1 MIRNVNEIFE
11 WTIEKVSQLR
21 LRPGG
26 GIDDT
31 RLDTK
36 NMNLGGLVSLL
47 KNNDIIMAIGVV
59 IIVVMMIIPLPPMLL
74 DILLTLNISLSI
86 IILLVCLFVKEP
98 LEYSSFPIILLI
110 ATIFRL
116 GLNISSTRLI
126 LLYGSA
132 GEVIHSFGQFVVG
145 GNYIVGF
152 IIFILLVVINFMV
165 ITGGATRV
173 AEVSARFTLDS
184 MPGKQ
189 LSIDADLN
197 SGLINEEQAKA
208 RRRKLEREADFYGTM
223 DGASK
228 FVKGD
233 ATAGIIITVV
243 NIFAGIVIGVWQ
255 LKMDIMSSLS
265 TYTILTV
272 GDGLVS
278 QLPALLISFSTGLIV
293 SRASGQEES
302 LSDDIKKEM
311 FSNPIVLSIV
321 SVLLILMGLV
331 PGMPTVP
338 FIIVAIG
345 LGWMAFK
352 KNKLD
357 EEKKVEAEKEQKE
370 EKINEG
376 KVSKKKKKA
385 TRESVME
392 LLNVETIE
400 MEIGYRLVPL
410 LDVEQGGDLLERIA
424 QIRRQTA
431 LDLGIVLP
439 SIRVRDNLQ
448 LSPNSYQIKLKGVP
462 IEVGEVYPDR
472 TLAMN
477 SGGSD
482 NDLSVNGISAIEP
495 AFGLPAIWVE
505 EADREMVET
514 YGYTVVSPSAVIS
527 THLTEVIKKN
537 AAEIVSRADVQQLIE
552 NLKKEVSEEYVS
564 DLMKDINAAEV
575 QQILYNLLKERV
587 SVRDLKTILEV
598 ISLQSRVSKNADYLT
613 EQVRQALARS
623 ICKQNLADT
632 GELLAVTLAPD
643 VENTIAQGVSPDGT
657 SLTLDPEFT
666 RKLLDTL
673 NYELEKAITS
683 SGSQPVLLCSSPIRL
698 PFRRLIERTYPQ
710 IAVMSYNEI
719 SNNVKAKSIG
729 VVRIMQSKV

>member
-1 MIRNVNEIFE
+1 M
-11 WTIEKVSQLR
+11 SDYQ
-21 LRPGG
+21 
-26 GIDDT
+26 
-31 RLDTK
+31 K
-36 NMNLGGLVSLL
+36 NIMNRIISIL
-47 KNNDIIMAIGVV
+47 KNNDMIMAVGLV
-59 IIVVMMIIPLPPMLL
+59 IIIAMMIIPLPPMLL
-74 DILLTLNISLSI
+74 DILLTLNISLSV
-86 IILLVCLFVKEP
+86 IILLVCLFIKEP

-116 GLNISSTRLI
+116 GLNVSSTRLI
-126 LLYGSA
+126 LLEGAA
-132 GEVIHSFGQFVVG
+132 GEVINSFGQFVVG
-145 GNYIVGF
+145 GNYVVGF
-152 IIFILLVVINFMV
+152 IIFVILVIINFMV

-197 SGLINEEQAKA
+197 AGLINEEQAKA

-233 ATAGIIITVV
+233 ATAGIIITVI
-243 NIFAGIVIGVWQ
+243 NIFGGFIIGMWQ
-255 LKMDIMSSLS
+255 LKMDLLTALS

-293 SRASGQEES
+293 SRASGQDNS
-302 LSDDIKKEM
+302 LSADIINEM
-311 FSNPIVLSIV
+311 FTNPMVLGIV
-321 SVLLILMGLV
+321 SGLLLVLGLV
-331 PGMPTVP
+331 PGMPTIP
-338 FIIVAIG
+338 FTIVAMTIG
-345 LGWMAFK
+345 WLAYNK
-352 KNKLD
+352 KKEAD
-357 EEKKVEAEKEQKE
+357 KKAEIAKKAEAETKNLE
-370 EKINEG
+370 NRVG
-376 KVSKKKKKA
+376 KKKKKA
-385 TRESVME
+385 SRESVME

-410 LDVEQGGDLLERIA
+410 LDAEQGGDLLERIA

-448 LSPNSYQIKLKGVP
+448 LPPNTYQIKLKGVP
-462 IEVGEVYPDR
+462 IENGEVYPER
-472 TLAMN
+472 SLAMN
-477 SGGSD
+477 AAGTD
-482 NDLSVNGISAIEP
+482 NDLGINGISAIEP
-495 AFGLPAIWVE
+495 AFGLPALWIE
-505 EADREMVET
+505 EKDKEIAET

-537 AAEIVSRADVQQLIE
+537 ASEILTRSDVQQLLE
-552 NLKKEVSEEYVS
+552 NLKKEVSEDYVN
-564 DLMKDINAAEV
+564 DLLKDTSVGEI
-575 QQILYNLLKERV
+575 QQVMQNLLKERV

-598 ISLQSRVSKNADYLT
+598 TSVQSKVSRNTDYLT
-613 EQVRQALARS
+613 EQVRSALARG
-623 ICKQNLADT
+623 ICKQNLSDT
-632 GELLAVTLAPD
+632 GELLAVTLSPD
-643 VENTIAQGVSPDGT
+643 AENTIAQGLSPDGN
-657 SLTLDPEFT
+657 SLTLDPDFT
-666 RKLLDTL
+666 RRLLDSL

-683 SGSQPVLLCSSPIRL
+683 TGSQPVILCSSPIRL

-719 SNNVKAKSIG
+719 SNNVKAKSVG
-729 VVRIMQSKV
+729 VVKAAPAKV

>member
-1 MIRNVNEIFE
+1 MGKNVL
-11 WTIEKVSQLR
+11 KR
-21 LRPGG
+21 
-26 GIDDT
+26 
-31 RLDTK
+31 K
-36 NMNLGGLVSLL
+36 MNLGALASFL
-47 KNNDIIMAIGVV
+47 KNNDIIMAIGIVV
-59 IIVVMMIIPLPPMLL
+59 IVAMMIIPLPPMLL
-74 DILLTLNISLSI
+74 DILLTLNISLSV
-86 IILLVCLFVKEP
+86 IILLVCLFIKEP
-98 LEYSSFPIILLI
+98 LEYSSFPIILLV

-116 GLNISSTRLI
+116 GLNVSSTRLI
-126 LLYGSA
+126 LLHGAA
-132 GEVIHSFGQFVVG
+132 GEVINSFGQFVVG

-197 SGLINEEQAKA
+197 SGLINEDQAKQ

-243 NIFAGIVIGVWQ
+243 NIFAGIIIGLWQ
-255 LKMDIMSSLS
+255 MKMDIMTALN
-265 TYTILTV
+265 TFTILTV

-293 SRASGQEES
+293 SRASGQDDS

-311 FSNPIVLSIV
+311 FSNPIVLAIV
-321 SVLLILMGLV
+321 SVLLFLLGMV
-331 PGMPTVP
+331 PGMPTLP
-338 FIIVAIG
+338 FMCVAIG
-345 LGWMAFK
+345 LGWLAYS
-352 KNKLD
+352 KNKTLNAKKAE
-357 EEKKVEAEKEQKE
+357 EEKAKE
-370 EKINEG
+370 EAQKQEGKAGKIN
-376 KVSKKKKKA
+376 KKKKKA

-392 LLNVETIE
+392 LLNIETIE

-448 LSPNSYQIKLKGVP
+448 LPPNNYQIKLKGVP
-462 IEVGEVYPDR
+462 IESGEVYPDR
-472 TLAMN
+472 SLAMN
-477 SGGSD
+477 AGGAG
-482 NDLSVNGISAIEP
+482 NDLGLNGISAIEP
-495 AFGLPAIWVE
+495 AFGLPALWLDSKDKEIAE
-505 EADREMVET
+505 NA
-514 YGYTVVSPSAVIS
+514 GYTVVSPSAVIS

-537 AAEIVSRADVQQLIE
+537 AAEIISRADIQQLID
-552 NLKKEVSEEYVS
+552 NLKKEVSEDYVS
-564 DLMKDINAAEV
+564 DLMKDLSVAEV
-575 QQILYNLLKERV
+575 QQIIVNLLKERV

-598 ISLQSRVSKNADYLT
+598 LSLQSRVSKNADYLT
-613 EQVRQALARS
+613 EQVRQALSRS

-632 GELLAVTLAPD
+632 GELLAVTLAPE
-643 VENTIAQGVSPDGT
+643 VENTIAQGVGPDGS
-657 SLTLDPEFT
+657 SLTLDPDFT
-666 RKLLDTL
+666 RRMLDNL
-673 NYELEKAITS
+673 NSELERAISS
-683 SGSQPVLLCSSPIRL
+683 SGNQPVLLCSSPIRL

-719 SNNVKAKSIG
+719 SNNIKAKSIG
-729 VVRIMQSKV
+729 VVRVAPARV

>member
-1 MIRNVNEIFE
+1 MGKSIQKQ
-11 WTIEKVSQLR
+11 T
-21 LRPGG
+21 
-26 GIDDT
+26 
-31 RLDTK
+31 
-36 NMNLGGLVSLL
+36 MNLGGLASLL
-47 KNNDIIMAIGVV
+47 KNNDILMAIGIV
-59 IIVVMMIIPLPPMLL
+59 IIVVMMIIPLPPMML
-74 DILLTLNISLSI
+74 DILLTLNISLSV

-98 LEYSSFPIILLI
+98 LEYSSFPIILLV

-126 LLYGSA
+126 LLNGSA

-165 ITGGATRV
+165 ITGGATRG

-243 NIFAGIVIGVWQ
+243 NIFAGIVIGLWQ
-255 LKMDIMSSLS
+255 LKMDIMTALS
-265 TYTILTV
+265 TFTILTV

-311 FSNPIVLSIV
+311 FSNPMVLGIV
-321 SVLLILMGLV
+321 SVLLFLLGMV
-331 PGMPTVP
+331 PGMPTIP
-338 FIIVAIG
+338 FLLVAAS

-352 KNKLD
+352 KDKAD
-357 EEKKVEAEKEQKE
+357 KVQKVEEAKAAEEAKKE
-370 EKINEG
+370 EAGLG
-376 KVSKKKKKA
+376 KVAKKKKKA

-448 LSPNSYQIKLKGVP
+448 LPPNTYQIKLKGVP
-462 IEVGEVYPDR
+462 IESGEVYPDR
-472 TLAMN
+472 SLAMN
-477 SGGSD
+477 AGGSD
-482 NDLSVNGISAIEP
+482 NDLGINGISAIEP

-505 EADREMVET
+505 EKDKEIAET

-537 AAEIVSRADVQQLIE
+537 SAEIVSRADIQQLID

-564 DLMKDINAAEV
+564 DLMKDLTVAEV
-575 QQILYNLLKERV
+575 QQIVYNLLKERV

-598 ISLQSRVSKNADYLT
+598 LSLQSRVSKNADYLT
-613 EQVRQALARS
+613 EQVRQALSRS

-632 GELLAVTLAPD
+632 GELLAVTLAPE
-643 VENTIAQGVSPDGT
+643 VENTIAQGVSPDGS

-666 RKLLDTL
+666 RKLLDNL
-673 NYELEKAITS
+673 NYELERAISS
-683 SGSQPVLLCSSPIRL
+683 SGNQPVLLCSSPIRL

-729 VVRIMQSKV
+729 VIRVTAANV

>member
-1 MIRNVNEIFE
+1 MAV
-11 WTIEKVSQLR
+11 
-21 LRPGG
+21 
-26 GIDDT
+26 
-31 RLDTK
+31 
-36 NMNLGGLVSLL
+36 GLV
-47 KNNDIIMAIGVV
+47 IIIA
-59 IIVVMMIIPLPPMLL
+59 MMIIPLPPMLL
-74 DILLTLNISLSI
+74 DILLTLNISLSV
-86 IILLVCLFVKEP
+86 IILLVCLFIKEP

-116 GLNISSTRLI
+116 GLNVSSTRLI
-126 LLYGSA
+126 LLEGAA
-132 GEVIHSFGQFVVG
+132 GEVINSFGQFVVG
-145 GNYIVGF
+145 GNYVVGF
-152 IIFILLVVINFMV
+152 IIFVILVIINFMV

-197 SGLINEEQAKA
+197 AGLINEEQAKA

-233 ATAGIIITVV
+233 ATAGIIITVI
-243 NIFAGIVIGVWQ
+243 NIFGGFIIGMWQ
-255 LKMDIMSSLS
+255 LKMDLLTALS

-293 SRASGQEES
+293 SRASGQDNS
-302 LSDDIKKEM
+302 LSADIINEM
-311 FSNPIVLSIV
+311 FTNPMVLGIV
-321 SVLLILMGLV
+321 SGLLLVLGLV
-331 PGMPTVP
+331 PGMPTIP
-338 FIIVAIG
+338 FTIVAMTIG
-345 LGWMAFK
+345 WLAYNK
-352 KNKLD
+352 KKEAD
-357 EEKKVEAEKEQKE
+357 KKAEIAKKTEAETKNLE
-370 EKINEG
+370 NRVG
-376 KVSKKKKKA
+376 KKKKKA
-385 TRESVME
+385 SRESVME

-410 LDVEQGGDLLERIA
+410 LDAEQGGDLLERIA

-448 LSPNSYQIKLKGVP
+448 LPPNTYQIKLKGVP
-462 IEVGEVYPDR
+462 IENGEVYPER
-472 TLAMN
+472 SLAMN
-477 SGGSD
+477 AAGTD
-482 NDLSVNGISAIEP
+482 NDLGINGISAIEP
-495 AFGLPAIWVE
+495 AFGLPALWIE
-505 EADREMVET
+505 EKDKEIAET

-537 AAEIVSRADVQQLIE
+537 ASEILTRSDVQQLLE
-552 NLKKEVSEEYVS
+552 NLKKEVSEDYVN
-564 DLMKDINAAEV
+564 DLLKDTSVGEI
-575 QQILYNLLKERV
+575 QQVMQNLLKERV

-598 ISLQSRVSKNADYLT
+598 TSVQSKVSRNTDYLT
-613 EQVRQALARS
+613 EQVRSALARG
-623 ICKQNLADT
+623 ICKQNLSDT
-632 GELLAVTLAPD
+632 GELLAVTLSPD
-643 VENTIAQGVSPDGT
+643 AENTIAQGLSPDGN
-657 SLTLDPEFT
+657 SLTLDPDFT
-666 RKLLDTL
+666 RRLLDSL

-683 SGSQPVLLCSSPIRL
+683 TGSQPVILCSSPIRL

-719 SNNVKAKSIG
+719 SNNVKAKSVG
-729 VVRIMQSKV
+729 VVKAAPAKV

>member
-1 MIRNVNEIFE
+1 
-11 WTIEKVSQLR
+11 
-21 LRPGG
+21 
-26 GIDDT
+26 
-31 RLDTK
+31 
-36 NMNLGGLVSLL
+36 
-47 KNNDIIMAIGVV
+47 MAIGIV
-59 IIVVMMIIPLPPMLL
+59 IIVAMMIIPLPPMLL
-74 DILLTLNISLSI
+74 DILLTLNISLSV
-86 IILLVCLFVKEP
+86 IILLVCLFIKEP
-98 LEYSSFPIILLI
+98 LEYSSFPIILLV

-116 GLNISSTRLI
+116 GLNVSSTRLI
-126 LLYGSA
+126 LLYGAA
-132 GEVIHSFGQFVVG
+132 GEVINSFGQFVVG

-197 SGLINEEQAKA
+197 SGLINEDQAKA

-243 NIFAGIVIGVWQ
+243 NIFAGIVIGMWQ
-255 LKMDIMSSLS
+255 MKMDIMTALN
-265 TYTILTV
+265 TFTILTV

-278 QLPALLISFSTGLIV
+278 QLPALLISFATGLIV

-311 FSNPIVLSIV
+311 FSNPIVLAIV
-321 SVLLILMGLV
+321 SVLLFLLGMV
-331 PGMPTVP
+331 PGMPTLP
-338 FIIVAIG
+338 FIIVSLAIG
-345 LGWMAFK
+345 WLAYS
-352 KNKLD
+352 KNKV
-357 EEKKVEAEKEQKE
+357 EKVKKE
-370 EKINEG
+370 EEVKAAQEAQKQESGLG
-376 KVSKKKKKA
+376 KVAKKKKKA

-448 LSPNSYQIKLKGVP
+448 LPPNSYQIKLKGVA
-462 IEVGEVYPDR
+462 IESGEVYPDR
-472 TLAMN
+472 SLAMN
-477 SGGSD
+477 AGGSD
-482 NDLSVNGISAIEP
+482 NDLGINGISAIEP

-505 EADREMVET
+505 EKDREIAEN

-537 AAEIVSRADVQQLIE
+537 AAEIISRADIQQLID
-552 NLKKEVSEEYVS
+552 NLKKEVSEEYVA
-564 DLMKDINAAEV
+564 DLMKDLSVAEV
-575 QQILYNLLKERV
+575 QQIIYNLLRERV

-613 EQVRQALARS
+613 EQVRQALSRS

-632 GELLAVTLAPD
+632 GELLAVTLAPE
-643 VENTIAQGVSPDGT
+643 VENTIAQGVSPDGS

-666 RKLLDTL
+666 RQLLDNL
-673 NYELEKAITS
+673 NYELEKAISS
-683 SGSQPVLLCSSPIRL
+683 SGNQPVLLCSSPIRL

-729 VVRIMQSKV
+729 VVKVAAARV

>member
-1 MIRNVNEIFE
+1 M
-11 WTIEKVSQLR
+11 SDYQ
-21 LRPGG
+21 
-26 GIDDT
+26 
-31 RLDTK
+31 K
-36 NMNLGGLVSLL
+36 NIMNRIISLL
-47 KNNDIIMAIGVV
+47 KNNDMIMAVGLV
-59 IIVVMMIIPLPPMLL
+59 IIIAMMIIPLPPMLL
-74 DILLTLNISLSI
+74 DILLTLNISLSV
-86 IILLVCLFVKEP
+86 IILLVCLFIKEP

-116 GLNISSTRLI
+116 GLNVSSTRLI
-126 LLYGSA
+126 LLEGAA
-132 GEVIHSFGQFVVG
+132 GEVINSFGQFVVG
-145 GNYIVGF
+145 GNYVVGF
-152 IIFILLVVINFMV
+152 IIFVILVIINFMV

-197 SGLINEEQAKA
+197 AGLINEEQAKA

-233 ATAGIIITVV
+233 ATAGIIITVI
-243 NIFAGIVIGVWQ
+243 NIFGGFIIGMWQ
-255 LKMDIMSSLS
+255 LKMDLLTALS

-293 SRASGQEES
+293 SRASGQDNS
-302 LSDDIKKEM
+302 LSADIINEM
-311 FSNPIVLSIV
+311 FTNPMVLGIV
-321 SVLLILMGLV
+321 SGLLLVLGLV
-331 PGMPTVP
+331 PGMPTIP
-338 FIIVAIG
+338 FTIVAMTIG
-345 LGWMAFK
+345 WLAYNK
-352 KNKLD
+352 KKEAD
-357 EEKKVEAEKEQKE
+357 KKAEIAKKAEAETKNLE
-370 EKINEG
+370 NRVG
-376 KVSKKKKKA
+376 KKKKKA
-385 TRESVME
+385 SRESVME

-410 LDVEQGGDLLERIA
+410 LDAEQGGDLLERIA

-448 LSPNSYQIKLKGVP
+448 LPPNTYQIKLKGVP
-462 IEVGEVYPDR
+462 IENGEVYPER
-472 TLAMN
+472 SLAMN
-477 SGGSD
+477 AAGTD
-482 NDLSVNGISAIEP
+482 NDLGINGISAIEP
-495 AFGLPAIWVE
+495 AFGLPALWIE
-505 EADREMVET
+505 EKDKEIAET

-537 AAEIVSRADVQQLIE
+537 ASEILTRSDVQQLLE
-552 NLKKEVSEEYVS
+552 NLKKEVSEDYVN
-564 DLMKDINAAEV
+564 DLLKDTSVGEI
-575 QQILYNLLKERV
+575 QQVMQNLLKERV

-598 ISLQSRVSKNADYLT
+598 TSVQSKVSRNTDYLT
-613 EQVRQALARS
+613 EQVRSALARG
-623 ICKQNLADT
+623 ICKQNLSDT
-632 GELLAVTLAPD
+632 GELLAVTLSPD
-643 VENTIAQGVSPDGT
+643 AENTIAQGLSPDGN
-657 SLTLDPEFT
+657 SLTLDPDFT
-666 RKLLDTL
+666 RRLLDSL

-683 SGSQPVLLCSSPIRL
+683 TGSQPVILCSSPIRL

-719 SNNVKAKSIG
+719 SNNVKAKSVG
-729 VVRIMQSKV
+729 VVKTAPAKV

>member
-1 MIRNVNEIFE
+1 
-11 WTIEKVSQLR
+11 
-21 LRPGG
+21 
-26 GIDDT
+26 
-31 RLDTK
+31 
-36 NMNLGGLVSLL
+36 MNLGALSSLL
-47 KNNDIIMAIGVV
+47 KNNDIIMAIGIV
-59 IIVVMMIIPLPPMLL
+59 IIVAMMIIPLPPILL
-74 DILLTLNISLSI
+74 DILLTLNISLSV
-86 IILLVCLFVKEP
+86 IILLVCLFIKEP
-98 LEYSSFPIILLI
+98 LEYSSFPIILLV

-116 GLNISSTRLI
+116 GLNVSSTRLI
-126 LLYGSA
+126 LLHGSA
-132 GEVIHSFGQFVVG
+132 GEVINSFGQFVVG

-197 SGLINEEQAKA
+197 SGLINEDQAKQ

-243 NIFAGIVIGVWQ
+243 NIFAGIVIGLWQ
-255 LKMDIMSSLS
+255 MKMDIMTALN
-265 TYTILTV
+265 TFTILTV

-293 SRASGQEES
+293 SRASGQDDS

-311 FSNPIVLSIV
+311 FSNPIVLAIV
-321 SVLLILMGLV
+321 SVLLFLLGMV
-331 PGMPTVP
+331 PGMPTIP
-338 FIIVAIG
+338 FICVAVG
-345 LGWMAFK
+345 LGWLAYS
-352 KNKLD
+352 KNKVLVAQKLE
-357 EEKKVEAEKEQKE
+357 EEKAKE
-370 EKINEG
+370 EAQKQDGKGG
-376 KVSKKKKKA
+376 KVNKKKKKA

-448 LSPNSYQIKLKGVP
+448 LPPNNYQIKLKGVP
-462 IEVGEVYPDR
+462 VESGEVYPDR
-472 TLAMN
+472 SLAMN
-477 SGGSD
+477 AGGSGS
-482 NDLSVNGISAIEP
+482 DLGLNGISAIEP
-495 AFGLPAIWVE
+495 AFGLPALWLDEKDKEIAE
-505 EADREMVET
+505 NA
-514 YGYTVVSPSAVIS
+514 GYTVVSPSAVIS

-537 AAEIVSRADVQQLIE
+537 AAEIVSRADIQQLID
-552 NLKKEVSEEYVS
+552 NLKKEVSEDYVA
-564 DLMKDINAAEV
+564 DLMKDLSVAEV
-575 QQILYNLLKERV
+575 QQIVYNLLKERV

-598 ISLQSRVSKNADYLT
+598 LSLQSRVSKNADYLT
-613 EQVRQALARS
+613 EQVRQALSRS

-632 GELLAVTLAPD
+632 GELLAVTLAPE
-643 VENTIAQGVSPDGT
+643 VENTIAQGVGPDGT

-666 RKLLDTL
+666 RKMLDNL
-673 NYELEKAITS
+673 NYELEKAISS
-683 SGSQPVLLCSSPIRL
+683 SGNQPVLLCSSPIRL

-729 VVRIMQSKV
+729 VIRVAPSRV

>member
-1 MIRNVNEIFE
+1 MAV
-11 WTIEKVSQLR
+11 
-21 LRPGG
+21 
-26 GIDDT
+26 
-31 RLDTK
+31 
-36 NMNLGGLVSLL
+36 GLV
-47 KNNDIIMAIGVV
+47 IIIA
-59 IIVVMMIIPLPPMLL
+59 MMIIPLPPMLL
-74 DILLTLNISLSI
+74 DILLTLNISLSV
-86 IILLVCLFVKEP
+86 IILLVCLFIKEP

-116 GLNISSTRLI
+116 GLNVSSTRLI
-126 LLYGSA
+126 LLEGAA
-132 GEVIHSFGQFVVG
+132 GEVINSFGQFVVG
-145 GNYIVGF
+145 GNYVVGF
-152 IIFILLVVINFMV
+152 IIFVILVIINFMV

-197 SGLINEEQAKA
+197 AGLINEEQAKA

-233 ATAGIIITVV
+233 ATAGIIITVI
-243 NIFAGIVIGVWQ
+243 NIFGGFIIGMWQ
-255 LKMDIMSSLS
+255 LKMDLLTALS

-293 SRASGQEES
+293 SRASGQDNS
-302 LSDDIKKEM
+302 LSADIINEM
-311 FSNPIVLSIV
+311 FTNPMVLGIV
-321 SVLLILMGLV
+321 SGLLLVLGLV
-331 PGMPTVP
+331 PGMPTIP
-338 FIIVAIG
+338 FTIVAMTIG
-345 LGWMAFK
+345 WLAYNK
-352 KNKLD
+352 KKEAD
-357 EEKKVEAEKEQKE
+357 KKAEIAQKAEAESKNLE
-370 EKINEG
+370 NRVG
-376 KVSKKKKKA
+376 KKKKKA
-385 TRESVME
+385 SRESVME

-410 LDVEQGGDLLERIA
+410 LDAEQGGDLLERIA

-448 LSPNSYQIKLKGVP
+448 LPPNTYQIKLKGVP
-462 IEVGEVYPDR
+462 IENGEVYPER
-472 TLAMN
+472 SLAMN
-477 SGGSD
+477 AAGTD
-482 NDLSVNGISAIEP
+482 NDLGINGISAIEP
-495 AFGLPAIWVE
+495 AFGLPALWIE
-505 EADREMVET
+505 EKDKEIAET

-537 AAEIVSRADVQQLIE
+537 ASEILTRSDVQQLLE
-552 NLKKEVSEEYVS
+552 NLKKEVSEDYVNE
-564 DLMKDINAAEV
+564 LLKDTSVGEI
-575 QQILYNLLKERV
+575 QQVMQNLLKERV

-598 ISLQSRVSKNADYLT
+598 TSVQSKVSRNTDYLT
-613 EQVRQALARS
+613 EQVRSALARG
-623 ICKQNLADT
+623 ICKQNLSDT
-632 GELLAVTLAPD
+632 GELLAVTLSPD
-643 VENTIAQGVSPDGT
+643 AENVIAQGLSPDGN
-657 SLTLDPEFT
+657 SLTLDPDFT
-666 RKLLDTL
+666 RRLLDSL

-683 SGSQPVLLCSSPIRL
+683 TGAQPVILCSSPIRL

-719 SNNVKAKSIG
+719 SNNVKAKSVG
-729 VVRIMQSKV
+729 VVKAAPAKV

>member
-1 MIRNVNEIFE
+1 MGKSIKNR
-11 WTIEKVSQLR
+11 
-21 LRPGG
+21 
-26 GIDDT
+26 
-31 RLDTK
+31 
-36 NMNLGGLVSLL
+36 NMNFGALGSLL
-47 KNNDIIMAIGVV
+47 KNNDIIMAIGIV
-59 IIVVMMIIPLPPMLL
+59 IIVVMMIIPLPPMML
-74 DILLTLNISLSI
+74 DVLLTINISLSV
-86 IILLVCLFVKEP
+86 IILLVCLFIKEP
-98 LEYSSFPIILLI
+98 LEYSSFPIILLVS
-110 ATIFRL
+110 TIFRL

-126 LLYGSA
+126 LLNGSA

-255 LKMDIMSSLS
+255 LKMDIMTSLS

-321 SVLLILMGLV
+321 SVFLFLLGMI

-338 FIIVAIG
+338 FIMVSLG
-345 LGWMAFK
+345 LGYMAYL
-352 KNKLD
+352 KNKAD
-357 EEKKVEAEKEQKE
+357 NVQKVEEEKAAEEAKQQAGPM
-370 EKINEG
+370 G
-376 KVSKKKKKA
+376 KVAKKKKKA
-385 TRESVME
+385 SRESVME

-448 LSPNSYQIKLKGVP
+448 LPPNNYQIKLKGVP
-462 IEVGEVYPDR
+462 IESGEVYPDR
-472 TLAMN
+472 NLAMN

-482 NDLSVNGISAIEP
+482 NDLSINGISAIEP

-505 EADREMVET
+505 DKDKEIAET

-537 AAEIVSRADVQQLIE
+537 SAEIVSRADIQQLID
-552 NLKKEVSEEYVS
+552 NLKKEVSEEYVT
-564 DLMKDINAAEV
+564 DLMKDLTVAEV
-575 QQILYNLLKERV
+575 QQIIYNLLKERV

-598 ISLQSRVSKNADYLT
+598 LSLQSRVSKNADYLT

-632 GELLAVTLAPD
+632 GELLAVTLAPE

-657 SLTLDPEFT
+657 SLTLDPDFT
-666 RKLLDTL
+666 RKLLDGL
-673 NYELEKAITS
+673 NMELERAISTS
-683 SGSQPVLLCSSPIRL
+683 GNQPVLLCSSPIRL

-729 VVRIMQSKV
+729 VIRVTPARV

>member
-1 MIRNVNEIFE
+1 
-11 WTIEKVSQLR
+11 
-21 LRPGG
+21 
-26 GIDDT
+26 
-31 RLDTK
+31 
-36 NMNLGGLVSLL
+36 MNLGGLAGLL
-47 KNNDIIMAIGVV
+47 KNNDIIMAIGIV
-59 IIVVMMIIPLPPMLL
+59 IIVAMMIIPLPPMLL
-74 DILLTLNISLSI
+74 DILLTLNISLSV

-126 LLYGSA
+126 LLNGAA
-132 GEVIHSFGQFVVG
+132 GEVINSFGQFVVG

-152 IIFILLVVINFMV
+152 ILFILLVVINFMV

-243 NIFAGIVIGVWQ
+243 NIFAGIVIGLWQ
-255 LKMDIMSSLS
+255 LKMDIMTALS
-265 TYTILTV
+265 TFTILTV

-293 SRASGQEES
+293 TRASGQDDS

-311 FSNPIVLSIV
+311 FSNPLVLGIV
-321 SVLLILMGLV
+321 SVLLLLLGLV

-338 FIIVAIG
+338 FIIVSIG
-345 LGWMAFK
+345 LGWMSFTK
-352 KNKLD
+352 KKAD
-357 EEKKVEAEKEQKE
+357 VAKKAEEDKAVEDAKKQEAGL
-370 EKINEG
+370 G
-376 KVSKKKKKA
+376 KVAKKKKKA
-385 TRESVME
+385 TRESVLE

-448 LSPNSYQIKLKGVP
+448 LPPNNYQIKLKGVP
-462 IEVGEVYPDR
+462 IESGEVYPDR
-472 TLAMN
+472 NLAMN
-477 SGGSD
+477 AGGSD
-482 NDLSVNGISAIEP
+482 NDLGINGISAIEP

-505 EADREMVET
+505 EKDKEIAET

-537 AAEIVSRADVQQLIE
+537 SAEIVSRADIQQLID
-552 NLKKEVSEEYVS
+552 NLKKEVSEEYVN
-564 DLMKDINAAEV
+564 DLMKDLSAAEV
-575 QQILYNLLKERV
+575 QQIVYNLLKERV

-598 ISLQSRVSKNADYLT
+598 LSLQSRVSKNADYLT
-613 EQVRQALARS
+613 EQVRQALSRS

-632 GELLAVTLAPD
+632 GELLAVTLAPE
-643 VENTIAQGVSPDGT
+643 VENIIAQGVSPDGS

-666 RKLLDTL
+666 RKLLDNL
-673 NYELEKAITS
+673 NYELEKAISTS
-683 SGSQPVLLCSSPIRL
+683 GNQPVLLCSSPIRL

-729 VVRIMQSKV
+729 VIRVAPANV

>member
-1 MIRNVNEIFE
+1 
-11 WTIEKVSQLR
+11 
-21 LRPGG
+21 
-26 GIDDT
+26 
-31 RLDTK
+31 
-36 NMNLGGLVSLL
+36 
-47 KNNDIIMAIGVV
+47 
-59 IIVVMMIIPLPPMLL
+59 MLL
-74 DILLTLNISLSI
+74 DILLTLNISLSV
-86 IILLVCLFVKEP
+86 IILLVCLFIKEP
-98 LEYSSFPIILLI
+98 LEYSSFPIILLV

-116 GLNISSTRLI
+116 GLNVSSTRLI
-126 LLYGSA
+126 LLHGAA
-132 GEVIHSFGQFVVG
+132 GEVINSFGQFVVG

-197 SGLINEEQAKA
+197 SGLINEDQAKQ

-243 NIFAGIVIGVWQ
+243 NIFAGIVIGLWQ
-255 LKMDIMSSLS
+255 MKMDIMTALN
-265 TYTILTV
+265 TFTILTV

-293 SRASGQEES
+293 SRASGQDDS

-311 FSNPIVLSIV
+311 FSNPIVLAIV
-321 SVLLILMGLV
+321 SVLLFLLGMV
-331 PGMPTVP
+331 PGMPTLP
-338 FIIVAIG
+338 FLCVAVG
-345 LGWMAFK
+345 LGWLAYS
-352 KNKLD
+352 KNKALTAKKAE
-357 EEKKVEAEKEQKE
+357 EEKAKE
-370 EKINEG
+370 EAQKQDGKGKIN
-376 KVSKKKKKA
+376 KKKKKA

-448 LSPNSYQIKLKGVP
+448 LPPNNYQIKLKGVP
-462 IEVGEVYPDR
+462 IESGEVYPDR
-472 TLAMN
+472 SLAMN
-477 SGGSD
+477 AGGSG
-482 NDLSVNGISAIEP
+482 NDLGLNGISAIEP
-495 AFGLPAIWVE
+495 AFGLPALWLDSKDKEIAE
-505 EADREMVET
+505 NA
-514 YGYTVVSPSAVIS
+514 GYTVVSPSAVIS

-537 AAEIVSRADVQQLIE
+537 AAEIISRSDIQQLID

-564 DLMKDINAAEV
+564 DLMKDLSVAEV
-575 QQILYNLLKERV
+575 QQIIVNLLKERV

-598 ISLQSRVSKNADYLT
+598 LSLQSRVSKNADYLT
-613 EQVRQALARS
+613 EQVRQALSRS

-632 GELLAVTLAPD
+632 GELLAVTLAPE
-643 VENTIAQGVSPDGT
+643 VENTIAQGVSPDGS

-666 RKLLDTL
+666 RKMLDNL
-673 NYELEKAITS
+673 NSELERAISS
-683 SGSQPVLLCSSPIRL
+683 SGNQPVLLCSSPIRL

-729 VVRIMQSKV
+729 VVRVAPARV